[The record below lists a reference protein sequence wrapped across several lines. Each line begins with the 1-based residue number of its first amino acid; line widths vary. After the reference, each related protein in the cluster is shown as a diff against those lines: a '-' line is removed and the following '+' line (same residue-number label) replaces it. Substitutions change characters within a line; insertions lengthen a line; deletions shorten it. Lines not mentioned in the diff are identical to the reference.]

1 MSAMEIRRM
10 QRRDLA
16 QVLTLY
22 SELMTDADYAA
33 HAEEHFIRLQ
43 QLENTHLLIAVQG
56 DDVLGTALGVICQ
69 GLTERFLVVEDVV
82 VHPAARGQGVGM
94 QLMDALDEIAR
105 RGGCTY
111 AILVS
116 SAFRTGAHAFYH
128 RAGYTDTVVGFRKL
142 YQ

>member
-1 MSAMEIRRM
+1 M
-10 QRRDLA
+10 QRRDMA

-33 HAEEHFIRLQ
+33 HAEEHFVRLQ

-82 VHPAARGQGVGM
+82 VHPAARGQGVGR
-94 QLMDALDEIAR
+94 ALYDFV
-105 RGGCTY
+105 RGYAKEQGCYNLTLNVWACNENALRFY
-111 AILVS
+111 EACGLRPQKIGMETIL
-116 SAFRTGAHAFYH
+116 
-128 RAGYTDTVVGFRKL
+128 
-142 YQ
+142 